1 MRQERGTQN
10 LVIVLLAVAVL
21 VMSVG
26 FAAYSQNLT
35 INGTAT
41 FKKASW
47 DVHFD
52 KTSFAE
58 DSNNSVATNPAT
70 THTFSQTND
79 KPTQLDYTVTLE
91 KPGDVYQF
99 TVNVVNEGTIDAK
112 LTSIDLTND
121 QSSAA
126 YISHSV
132 IYDGVTYTNASN
144 TGIDKVLA
152 GNGGSKTVTV
162 RVEYLLP
169 ANAED
174 LPTSADVVAHL
185 GVTLNYVDNGI

>member
-1 MRQERGTQN
+1 MRQERSSQN
-10 LVIVLLAVAVL
+10 LVLVLLAVAVL
-21 VMSVG
+21 AMSVG
-26 FAAYSQNLT
+26 FATYSQNLS

-52 KTSFAE
+52 STTFAE
-58 DSNNSVATNPAT
+58 DANNSVAISPAP
-70 THTFSQTND
+70 THSFSPAS

-99 TVNVVNEGTIDAK
+99 TVDVINEGTIDAK
-112 LTSIDLTND
+112 LTQISLTND

-132 IYDGVTYTNASN
+132 TYDGVTYTDATNAN
-144 TGIDKVLA
+144 INKVLA
-152 GNGGSKTVTV
+152 GNNGTETVTV
-162 RVEYLLP
+162 RVEYVLP
-169 ANAED
+169 ANEAD
-174 LPTSADVVAHL
+174 LPTAADVTAHL
-185 GVTLNYVDNGI
+185 GVTLNYVDNSV

>member
-1 MRQERGTQN
+1 MRQERSPQN
-10 LVIVLLAVAVL
+10 LVLVLLAVAVL
-21 VMSVG
+21 AMSVG
-26 FAAYSQNLT
+26 FATYSQNLQ

-52 KTSFAE
+52 GSSFAE
-58 DSNNSVATNPAT
+58 DANNSVASSPAT

-79 KPTQLDYTVTLE
+79 KPTQLAYTVTLE

-99 TVNVVNEGTIDAK
+99 TVDVINEGTIDAK
-112 LTSIDLTND
+112 LTEIDLSND

-132 IYDGVTYTNASN
+132 IYDGVTYTNATNS
-144 TGIDKVLA
+144 GINKVLA
-152 GNGGSKTVTV
+152 STDSETVTV
-162 RVEYLLP
+162 RVEYVLP
-169 ANAED
+169 ANASD
-174 LPTSADVVAHL
+174 LPTAADVTAHL